1 MPSQPTMAKV
11 KVRLQKTLTKGLRRC
26 TYRRWE
32 ASIRQAILSTQIKE
46 LERLYRGSPPY
57 PVASQRIRSKAY
69 PSVAQ
74 AKAALQVRVR
84 RLLALGYRQI

>member
-1 MPSQPTMAKV
+1 MPTQPTKANIKI
-11 KVRLQKTLTKGLRRC
+11 RLQKTLTKGLRRC

-32 ASIRQAILSTQIKE
+32 ASIRQATLSTQIKE

-57 PVASQRIRSKAY
+57 PVESQLIRNKAY
-69 PSVAQ
+69 PSLAH

-84 RLLALGYRQI
+84 RLLALGYRQV

>member
-1 MPSQPTMAKV
+1 MPTQPTKANIKI
-11 KVRLQKTLTKGLRRC
+11 RLQKTLTKGQRRC

-32 ASIRQAILSTQIKE
+32 ASISQATLSTQIKE
-46 LERLYRGSPPY
+46 LERLYRGNPPY
-57 PVASQRIRSKAY
+57 PVESQLIRSRVY
-69 PSVAQ
+69 PTVAH

>member
-1 MPSQPTMAKV
+1 MPSQPAMANV
-11 KVRLQKTLTKGLRRC
+11 KVRLQNTLTKGLRRS

-32 ASIRQAILSTQIKE
+32 ASIRQATLSTQIKR

-69 PSVAQ
+69 PSVAH
-74 AKAALQVRVR
+74 AKAALQIRIH
-84 RLLALGYRQI
+84 RLIAVGYRQI